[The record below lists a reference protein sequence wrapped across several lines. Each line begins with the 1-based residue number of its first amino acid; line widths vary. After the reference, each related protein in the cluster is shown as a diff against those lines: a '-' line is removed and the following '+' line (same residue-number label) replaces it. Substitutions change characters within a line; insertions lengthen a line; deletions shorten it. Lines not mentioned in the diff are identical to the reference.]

1 MVIMIYWLKKNFM
14 SKRTKGEKQLESIEN
29 LTEALKSLYPF
40 VMRGVVVM
48 WLYIGFILFVMLRSL

>member
-1 MVIMIYWLKKNFM
+1 M